1 MILSREKFSI
11 KLEKLERE
19 SLGIS
24 MPSERFYRK
33 EVIQMKL
40 MISKKG

>member
-1 MILSREKFSI
+1 MILSRERFLI

-24 MPSERFYRK
+24 MPSEKFYHK
-33 EVIQMKL
+33 EVIQMKP